1 MANFKL
7 FVPLLVFLVLAI
19 VLYQGLG
26 RDPTA
31 VPSALIDRPVP
42 TFSLPSLDDSQRMI
56 DQNLFRGRVSLLN
69 VWATWCPSC
78 RVEHGFLARIAAQ
91 GVPIVG
97 LNYKDDSDAA
107 RQWLA
112 DHGNPYAANVVDAE
126 GRLGFD
132 LGVYGAPETYVIDRE
147 GVIRYKH
154 VGVVDDRV
162 WEETIAPVYRS
173 LQ

>member
-42 TFSLPSLDDSQRMI
+42 AFSLPSLDDPQKMI
-56 DQNLFRGRVSLLN
+56 DQNLFRGRASLLN

-78 RVEHGFLARIAAQ
+78 RVEHGFLTRIAAQ

-112 DHGNPYAANVVDAE
+112 DHGNPYTANVVDAK
-126 GRLGFD
+126 GQLGFD
-132 LGVYGAPETYVIDRE
+132 LGVYGAPETYVIDRD

-162 WEETIAPVYRS
+162 WEDAIAPVYRS

>member
-42 TFSLPSLDDSQRMI
+42 AFSLPSLDDSQRMI
-56 DQNLFRGRVSLLN
+56 DQNLCRGRVSLLN

-112 DHGNPYAANVVDAE
+112 DHGNPYAANVVDARV
-126 GRLGFD
+126 GWD
-132 LGVYGAPETYVIDRE
+132 LIWGCMAPPR
-147 GVIRYKH
+147 
-154 VGVVDDRV
+154 
-162 WEETIAPVYRS
+162 PM
-173 LQ
+173 